1 MTLIRAEGK
10 FSVINKFCNPLDKK
24 QIYVIISSASQ
35 RCGYGRLAQLVE
47 HSLDVRRVSGSSPLT
62 STKRA
67 LDEHLFFKRR
77 FRRKGSDLMQ
87 NRKES
92 QGLKPWLSFI
102 YVLLCHH
109 RLTVLPIFLLP
120 FFKRFF
126 AFFGFIILSYLRHK
140 KPCE

>member
-1 MTLIRAEGK
+1 MNRIRVRGNS
-10 FSVINKFCNPLDKK
+10 FYINFDLRLDKFK
-24 QIYVIISSASQ
+24 RLLYNNTCAL
-35 RCGYGRLAQLVE
+35 RRRYGRLAQLVE

-67 LDEHLFFKRR
+67 LDEHLFFQRR

>member
-1 MTLIRAEGK
+1 MKYIQFLLTQKRKGSILSGENGP
-10 FSVINKFCNPLDKK
+10 V
-24 QIYVIISSASQ
+24 
-35 RCGYGRLAQLVE
+35 AQLGECYIRIVE
-47 HSLDVRRVSGSSPLT
+47 VVGSTPIR

-67 LDEHLFFKRR
+67 LDEHLLFQRR

>member
-67 LDEHLFFKRR
+67 SDEYFLKRVQSDAKQKRESRFKALALFCYGQMFYYPKI
-77 FRRKGSDLMQ
+77 FEIKATNL
-87 NRKES
+87 
-92 QGLKPWLSFI
+92 PI
-102 YVLLCHH
+102 VLLIIT
-109 RLTVLPIFLLP
+109 LYVQGEMKSIGPNPP
-120 FFKRFF
+120 FSPVSS
-126 AFFGFIILSYLRHK
+126 A
-140 KPCE
+140 

>member
-1 MTLIRAEGK
+1 MLITLIAYAQFFQSILLTE
-10 FSVINKFCNPLDKK
+10 IKK
-24 QIYVIISSASQ
+24 RYIIHPVN
-35 RCGYGRLAQLVE
+35 GPVAQLGECYIRIVE
-47 HSLDVRRVSGSSPLT
+47 VVGSTPIG

-67 LDEHLFFKRR
+67 LDEHLLFQRR
-77 FRRKGSDLMQ
+77 FRHKGSGLMQ

>member
-1 MTLIRAEGK
+1 MFITLRKYAQ
-10 FSVINKFCNPLDKK
+10 FSRIFVDTARKK
-24 QIYVIISSASQ
+24 IYNSGANGPV
-35 RCGYGRLAQLVE
+35 AQLGECYIRIVE
-47 HSLDVRRVSGSSPLT
+47 VVGSTPIR

-67 LDEHLFFKRR
+67 LDEHLFFQRR

>member
-1 MTLIRAEGK
+1 MKK
-10 FSVINKFCNPLDKK
+10 FFVLCTEFLCMKVDIFSKK
-24 QIYVIISSASQ
+24 IYNSLEFGPV
-35 RCGYGRLAQLVE
+35 AQLGE
-47 HSLDVRRVSGSSPLT
+47 RSVRIRKVMGSNPT
-62 STKRA
+62 GSTKRA
-67 LDEHLFFKRR
+67 LDEHLFFQRR

>member
-1 MTLIRAEGK
+1 MFITLLYSAHNHFYFTCKI
-10 FSVINKFCNPLDKK
+10 SVFVLTFRLKR
-24 QIYVIISSASQ
+24 YIILFAF
-35 RCGYGRLAQLVE
+35 GPVAQLGE
-47 HSLDVRRVSGSSPLT
+47 RSVRIREVKGSNPSR

-67 LDEHLFFKRR
+67 LDEHLLFQRR
-77 FRRKGSDLMQ
+77 FRHKGSDLMQ

>member
-1 MTLIRAEGK
+1 MNLTRAKGRFFLINRR
-10 FSVINKFCNPLDKK
+10 NTLDKRTII
-24 QIYVIISSASQ
+24 IYNITCALTAQ
-35 RCGYGRLAQLVE
+35 CGHLAQLVE
-47 HSLDVRRVSGSSPLT
+47 HSLDVRRVSGSSPLM

-67 LDEHLFFKRR
+67 LDEHLLFQRR

-102 YVLLCHH
+102 YVLLCCH

>member
-67 LDEHLFFKRR
+67 SDEHFFKSV
-77 FRRKGSDLMQ
+77 FNLMQ